1 MKSKNNAVKEKS
13 SAKRILLSIVI
24 FIICLL
30 FFGIIAGCILF
41 GMEYSKASKEL
52 TNYDNFK
59 IDKEAVE
66 ELDDSVD
73 VINSGSRISY
83 DGKMYKLNENVVSIA
98 FIGVDKESFGLKNG
112 AVGTGGQADT
122 IALCVYDTQ
131 SGKVNIV
138 YVPRD
143 SMVDVNT
150 YDVNGNFAGIDKE
163 QICVSFAYGDGHE
176 KSCERVISAL
186 SRLLFGMKVDYY
198 ISMDT
203 DGIGNLNDAIGGIT
217 LESLETFGVFQ
228 KGKTYKLK
236 GIEAERYV
244 RYRNKAILDGDKF
257 RQLRQRQFFEAYYKK
272 ALQNA
277 KSDISSVT
285 TLYNEAKKF
294 IVTNFGL
301 DKTVYLAS
309 QAVKNTPSI
318 ENYITVPGKYIDGG
332 KYAEYIVDYNSLF
345 KIILDVFYSEV

>member
-1 MKSKNNAVKEKS
+1 MKSKNNAADDKS
-13 SAKRILLSIVI
+13 RIKRILMTIVI
-24 FIICLL
+24 FIICFL
-30 FFGIIAGCILF
+30 FFGIFAGCIIF
-41 GMEYSKASKEL
+41 GIEYSKASKEL

-59 IDKEAVE
+59 IDKTNIE
-66 ELDDSVD
+66 ELADSVE

-83 DGKMYKLNENVVSIA
+83 NGKMYKLNENIFSIA
-98 FIGVDKESFGLKNG
+98 FIGVDKDDFGLKDDI
-112 AVGTGGQADT
+112 VGTGGQADT

-131 SGKVNIV
+131 SGKVNII

-143 SMVDVNT
+143 SMVDINT
-150 YDVNGNFAGIDKE
+150 YDINGNFAGIDKE
-163 QICVSFAYGDGHE
+163 QICVSFAYGDGYE

-217 LESLETFGVFQ
+217 LESLETFGVFE

-277 KSDISSVT
+277 KSDLSSVT
-285 TLYNEAKKF
+285 TLYKEAKKF
-294 IVTNFGL
+294 IVTNFSL
-301 DKTVYLAS
+301 NKTIYLAS
-309 QAVKNTPSI
+309 HAVKNTPSI
-318 ENYITVPGKYIDGG
+318 ENYITVPGKYVDGG
-332 KYAEYIVDYNSLF
+332 KYAEYYVDYDLLF
-345 KIILDVFYSEV
+345 EKIIEVFYVEA